1 MVKLAFYCLRECNP
15 RATNRDIPRSV
26 VRMMFELPRYDSKH
40 VLSADVIPA
49 HTQAICEILIPVDPN
64 SRNREIEEACGRC
77 CPPCPC
83 FLTSGSCI
91 LEPLVGIGISSSQA
105 ISVEAHVG

>member
-1 MVKLAFYCLRECNP
+1 
-15 RATNRDIPRSV
+15 
-26 VRMMFELPRYDSKH
+26 MMFELPRYDSKH

-49 HTQAICEILIPVDPN
+49 DTQAICEILIPVDPN

-83 FLTSGSCI
+83 FTDERKLHLGGVGGCSISSKLLTSDHFS
-91 LEPLVGIGISSSQA
+91 
-105 ISVEAHVG
+105 